1 MPVSSSS
8 LTTIVDDSDP
18 VLGELSEVPAAPAG
32 LLACLAKVTDPRKR
46 RGVRHPITAI
56 VALALAATLAGAQS
70 FVAIGEWVADA
81 EDTDLAALGIAGVVP
96 CESTLRRCLQRLDP
110 GVLDALIGA
119 WMWLRTS
126 HTDGRR
132 IIALDGKSLRGAR
145 DAAGHLTHLLSA
157 LCQHSATAL
166 GQMTVGAKTNEIP
179 ILTKLLDTMNI
190 TGAVI
195 TADALHCQRGTAQY
209 IVSRKAHYILT
220 VKGNQP
226 NLRKQLK
233 ALPWKEVPVLS
244 TDREHSHGRAA
255 TRTLKATEIAAGIGF
270 PGAVQV
276 LQLTRKTRHHRSDRL
291 HTEVVYALTS
301 LAATDAHANQIA
313 GWLRGHWSRENRL
326 HWVRDVTSDEDRSQ
340 NRTAGGPQV
349 MATLR
354 NLAISLLRLNDEPN
368 IASARRHHA
377 RDPQRPIA
385 LLLNS

>member
-1 MPVSSSS
+1 MPVPSSS

-18 VLGELSEVPAAPAG
+18 VLGELAEVPAAPAG
-32 LLACLAKVTDPRKR
+32 LLECLAKVSDPRKH
-46 RGVRHPITAI
+46 RGVRHSITAI

-81 EDTDLAALGIAGVVP
+81 GDADLAALGIGHVLP
-96 CESTLRRCLQRLDP
+96 CESTIRRCLQRLDP

-126 HTDGRR
+126 PTEGRR
-132 IIALDGKSLRGAR
+132 SIALDGKSLRGAR
-145 DAAGHLTHLLSA
+145 DAAGHLTHLLAA
-157 LCQHSATAL
+157 LSQRSGTVL

-179 ILTKLLDTMNI
+179 VLTKLLDTMDI
-190 TGAVI
+190 ADAVI

-209 IVSRKAHYILT
+209 IVSRKAHYVLT
-220 VKGNQP
+220 VKDNQR

-233 ALPWKEVPVLS
+233 ALPWTLIPVLS
-244 TDREHSHGRAA
+244 TDREHSHGRSA
-255 TRTLKATEIAAGIGF
+255 TRRLKATEITAGIGF

-276 LQLTRKTRHHRSDRL
+276 LQLTRKTRRHRGDRL
-291 HTEVVYALTS
+291 HTEVVYAVTS
-301 LAATDAHANQIA
+301 LSSRDAHANQIA
-313 GWLRGHWSRENRL
+313 DWLRGHWAIENKL
-326 HWVRDVTSDEDRSQ
+326 HYVRDVTFDEDRSQ

-377 RDPQRPIA
+377 RDPQRPI
-385 LLLNS
+385 NYS